1 MNLLVES
8 TKKAFGDRAQTL
20 LDSGVIMPITQQK
33 APAIRGGWKLPTD
46 PSQFAGKS
54 HYGYAVKT
62 GAVSGLTV
70 VDFDGLIIPH
80 KYNTRTQRGFHTWV
94 PYHAGDRN
102 RVDINGA
109 KVDIRSDGGYI
120 VFSSPTHTVVENALR
135 DREDFIEWLSP
146 ISLHTDIGMYIYPLG
161 GDYVQSEVHPYVK
174 NLEDQGYKI
183 DLGWVSSALA
193 SQLKGTA
200 PGARNRT
207 FYISLSQIV
216 ALGGSELHVRR
227 IIDAAYASGLG
238 GQEVHKVMANVS
250 KSPMLF
256 AHLQA
261 AQAWA
266 RHAEKV
272 VKSPVI
278 DYIVKAVAEQHTQ
291 RPLISQK
298 QIHKESGKSRVTIRS
313 HLNKFIDAGLL
324 VEKVN
329 PGRQP
334 NGMKHCNNFI
344 LKSAN

>member
-8 TKKAFGDRAQTL
+8 TKRAFGDRAQTL

-62 GAVSGLTV
+62 GGVSGLTV
-70 VDFDGLIIPH
+70 VDFDGLIIPP
-80 KYNTRTQRGFHTWV
+80 KYNTRTQRGFHAWV
-94 PYHAGDRN
+94 PYHEGDRN
-102 RVDINGA
+102 RANINGS
-109 KVDIRSDGGYI
+109 KVDVRGEGGYI
-120 VFSSPTHTVVENALR
+120 VFSSPTHMVVETALR

-146 ISLHTDIGMYIYPLG
+146 ISPYTSIQTYGYNPV
-161 GDYVQSEVHPYVK
+161 GDYVQLEGGAYIRD
-174 NLEDQGYKI
+174 LEDHGYMV
-183 DLGWVSSALA
+183 DLEWVSSALA
-193 SQLKGTA
+193 SQLKRTTIGS
-200 PGARNRT
+200 RNQA

-216 ALGGSELHVRR
+216 ALGGSEGQVSRLVE
-227 IIDAAYASGLG
+227 AAYESGLQG
-238 GQEVHKVMANVS
+238 PEIHRVIANAN
-250 KSPMLF
+250 KSPMVF
-256 AHLQA
+256 AHLKV

-266 RHAEKV
+266 VRAEKV

-278 DYIVKAVAEQHTQ
+278 DYIVKSAAEQHTQ

-298 QIHKESGKSRVTIRS
+298 QIHKESGKSRVTVRS